1 MEELKDIVWSGFL
14 VAFLVGL
21 LVNQVTDVI
30 THFKDGSMQWTVM
43 AIIIIFLTI
52 NEQVRDFA

>member
-52 NEQVRDFA
+52 NEQVRDFV